1 LFEHVELK
9 GSHALIIGPNCESIA
24 VSLTDIYSDVH
35 IITDDYNSVLQY
47 RMKLKAEEK
56 VKIKMMDYAYTD
68 FEDGF
73 FDLVFAQG
81 SMSVPERKNIL
92 KELKRII
99 SDAGTVCIGEIVSLT
114 EPIPQ
119 FVADIWEQSNLE
131 PILASTIKN
140 FYESKGFTVLGEK
153 NHSSTMKDFYEKVML
168 EFSMTSKE
176 EKEQNKKYFSR
187 IKHESNAYIKHGGD
201 KYIGFKSLIMRKSN

>member
-1 LFEHVELK
+1 MFDHVELK
-9 GSHALIIGPNCESIA
+9 GNHALIIGPNCESTA
-24 VSLTDIYSDVH
+24 VSLTDKYSDVH

-56 VKIKMMDYAYTD
+56 VKIKMMDYAHTD

-81 SMSVPERKNIL
+81 SISIPERKYIL
-92 KELKRII
+92 KEVRRII
-99 SDAGTVCIGEIVSLT
+99 SVASTVCIGEIVSLT

-119 FVADIWEQSNLE
+119 FVADIWGQTNLE
-131 PILASTIKN
+131 PISASTIKN
-140 FYESKGFTVLGEK
+140 FYENKGFTVLSEK
-153 NHSSTMKDFYEKVML
+153 DHSSTMKDFYEKVML

>member
-1 LFEHVELK
+1 
-9 GSHALIIGPNCESIA
+9 
-24 VSLTDIYSDVH
+24 
-35 IITDDYNSVLQY
+35 
-47 RMKLKAEEK
+47 MKLKAEEK

-140 FYESKGFTVLGEK
+140 FYESKGFTVLSEK
-153 NHSSTMKDFYEKVML
+153 DHSSTMKDFYEKVML